1 MPVLRLAGPNPMAS
15 ITPFPTPDQRQVL
28 RELDG
33 LAAEFHLSAEQRDR
47 VRSRF
52 LDTVRQGRSTAVA
65 VGEARAV
72 VHGRQQTNRGPS
84 AA

>member
-1 MPVLRLAGPNPMAS
+1 MPT

-33 LAAEFHLSAEQRDR
+33 LAAEFSLSAEARQR
-47 VRSRF
+47 VKSRF

-65 VGEARAV
+65 VGEARRV
-72 VHGRQQTNRGPS
+72 VHGRQPGG